1 MAERGFEMAAE
12 NLPDEEF
19 LRTDDEWLGTEEY
32 LDMIEDQVHAR
43 MQARFEA
50 HLEEQWRQ

>member
-1 MAERGFEMAAE
+1 MAERGFEQAAE

-19 LRTDDEWLGTEEY
+19 LPGDDEWYGSEEY

-43 MQARFEA
+43 WEARLEA